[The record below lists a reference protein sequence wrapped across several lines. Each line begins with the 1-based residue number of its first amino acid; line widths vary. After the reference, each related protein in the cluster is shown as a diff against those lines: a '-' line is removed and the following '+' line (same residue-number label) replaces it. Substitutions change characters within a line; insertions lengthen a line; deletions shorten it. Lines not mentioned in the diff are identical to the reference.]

1 MSSRSHSRFGSRF
14 SGRTALVTGAG
25 SGIGRAIALAFAAE
39 GANVVVAG
47 RRPGPLDETVA
58 LIEAGAGGAG
68 AGKALA
74 VSADVSQAADA
85 DALVRAAVDRYGSLD
100 VAVNNAGV
108 FRGGRPLADL
118 TEEDWRTQL
127 DINVTGVFLALRAEI
142 ARMRAQPSGGA
153 IVNVASTFGV
163 HTSSPGAAAYAASKA
178 AVAALS
184 RGAAVDHIREGVR
197 INVVSPGATDTPM
210 SLRPGETEAD
220 RAERVR
226 AALPLGRISATAEVA
241 AAVLYLASD
250 DAASVVGTDLVV
262 DSGATA

>member
-1 MSSRSHSRFGSRF
+1 MSNHLSNRF

-47 RRPGPLDETVA
+47 RRREPLDETVA
-58 LIEAGAGGAG
+58 LVEAEG
-68 AGKALA
+68 GKALA
-74 VSADVSQAADA
+74 VTADVSKSVDA
-85 DALVRAAVDRYGSLD
+85 RALVQAAVDRYGSLD
-100 VAVNNAGV
+100 VAVNNAGI

-118 TEEDWRTQL
+118 TEEDWHTQL
-127 DINVTGVFLALRAEI
+127 DINVTGVFLALQAEI
-142 ARMRAQPSGGA
+142 RQMRTQPSGGA

-163 HTSSPGAAAYAASKA
+163 HTSSPGAAAYSASKA
-178 AVAALS
+178 AVAVLS
-184 RGAAVDHIREGVR
+184 KGAAVDHIREGVR

-210 SLRPGETEAD
+210 SLRPGETETD

-226 AALPLGRISATAEVA
+226 ATLPLGRISATAEVA

>member
-1 MSSRSHSRFGSRF
+1 MTSHNTPARF

-47 RRPGPLDETVA
+47 RRREPLDETVA
-58 LIEAGAGGAG
+58 LIEAGAGAQAG
-68 AGKALA
+68 GGKALA
-74 VSADVSQAADA
+74 VTADA
-85 DALVRAAVDRYGSLD
+85 SRAVDAQALVQAAVDRYGSLD
-100 VAVNNAGV
+100 VAVNNAGI
-108 FRGGRPLADL
+108 FRGGQPLADL
-118 TEEDWRTQL
+118 TEEDWRAQL
-127 DINVTGVFLALRAEI
+127 DINVTGVFLTLQAEI
-142 ARMRAQPSGGA
+142 RQMRTQPSGGA

-163 HTSSPGAAAYAASKA
+163 HTSSPGAAAYSASKA
-178 AVAALS
+178 AVAVLS
-184 RGAAVDHIREGVR
+184 KGAAVDHIREGVR

-210 SLRPGETEAD
+210 SLRAGETEAD

-226 AALPLGRISATAEVA
+226 ATLPLGRISATSEVA